1 MEKAKIRPP
10 QNLNHLNIFTLKF
23 GTCDYVLHIYPCV
36 KFGCII
42 VSGGF
47 SPYMWNITLL
57 CLCCPVL
64 LFYSRAR
71 IQVEPLDGF
80 SRLMAQTTHFH
91 PWMCYLGVRIIRVKF
106 WGKSPQNSPKWA
118 WLGILHAKWENTK
131 IAIYP
136 KVINVPKSN
145 LNSKFGPPQRLRVWS
160 RIANSH
166 HY

>member
-1 MEKAKIRPP
+1 
-10 QNLNHLNIFTLKF
+10 
-23 GTCDYVLHIYPCV
+23 
-36 KFGCII
+36 
-42 VSGGF
+42 
-47 SPYMWNITLL
+47 MWNITLL

-136 KVINVPKSN
+136 KVIKIPKSN
-145 LNSKFGPPQRLRVWS
+145 LNSNLIIRFWRNLVCRRRFSLCPLMFIQNLIFSKFKMADGSYLENIRNVVTSRKIDWFARNLVCGRIWS
-160 RIANSH
+160 S
-166 HY
+166 